1 MEISIWDGCT
11 ECASASDVK
20 AVLNQFKH
28 YDKDDMLGSV
38 IEMPSQIEKAIQK
51 SIEFNEGEIP
61 LDRSRIHLFG
71 IGGSGIAGDLL
82 RDMFSP
88 KKLVSIHRGTLP
100 PRDRCGVVVASYSGN
115 TREITDCIH
124 QITGGLKSV
133 IIESSGGT
141 LSEIAYNLSIPLW
154 SLPTG
159 YQPRAA
165 LGWSMGL
172 LLAIM
177 VRWRIVYKSEESKLM
192 RAAIKIGESL
202 SQNDLSENPLS
213 RYALPISQLI
223 LGKNALV
230 FHSLKCTG
238 AARRFAAQINENGKQ
253 PAFAVLMP
261 EGLHNAIE
269 GISGGHPNEWTLIYF
284 TDPDDPEYLRES
296 LGRSMEFVK
305 KKGFNV
311 LVFPAIGENQ
321 YELTLA
327 RVLLGDLVSVFLA
340 VLRGIDPTSIPAIE
354 TLKSG
359 KPI

>member
-1 MEISIWDGCT
+1 MNIWEGCT
-11 ECASASDVK
+11 ECASAGDVK
-20 AVLNQFKH
+20 AVLGQFKH
-28 YDKDDMLGSV
+28 YDKDDMLSAV
-38 IEMPSQIEKAIQK
+38 IELPSQITQAIEAAD
-51 SIEFNEGEIP
+51 SFNEGEIP
-61 LDRSRIHLFG
+61 LDQSRIHLFG

-88 KKLVSIHRGTLP
+88 RKLISIHRGTLP
-100 PRDRCGVVVASYSGN
+100 PRDRCGVVAASYSGN
-115 TREITDCIH
+115 TREIIDCIH
-124 QITGGLKSV
+124 LITGGLKSV
-133 IIESSGGT
+133 IIETSGGK
-141 LSEIAYNLSIPLW
+141 LSEIAYNLSIPMW
-154 SLPTG
+154 KLPTG

-165 LGWSMGL
+165 LGWSMAF

-177 VRWRIVYKSEESKLM
+177 VRWKIVFKSEENKLAS
-192 RAAIKIGESL
+192 AAAKIGESL
-202 SQNDLSENPLS
+202 AADDLSENSLS

-223 LGKNALV
+223 LGKNALI

-284 TDPDDPEYLRES
+284 TDPDDPEFLRES
-296 LGRSMEFVK
+296 LGRSMEFIK

-311 LVFPAIGENQ
+311 VVFPAIGENQ

-327 RVLLGDLVSVFLA
+327 RILLGDLVSVFLA

-359 KPI
+359 KPF